1 LSLNAPLR
9 GVFCYKTIKIS
20 YNSMWI
26 FNLTA
31 PYQFRCIPRGYNS
44 GVITFFLR
52 DETKD
57 ITHEIS
63 VTGVYYQNNVLILV
77 FSVPIMTEGQ
87 SFEVTINEDDNL
99 IYRGKAYATAQTDLE
114 NFELNKGVLKV

>member
-1 LSLNAPLR
+1 
-9 GVFCYKTIKIS
+9 
-20 YNSMWI
+20 MWI

-63 VTGVYYQNNVLILV
+63 VTGVYY
-77 FSVPIMTEGQ
+77 
-87 SFEVTINEDDNL
+87 
-99 IYRGKAYATAQTDLE
+99 
-114 NFELNKGVLKV
+114 

>member
-1 LSLNAPLR
+1 
-9 GVFCYKTIKIS
+9 
-20 YNSMWI
+20 MWI

-44 GVITFFLR
+44 GAITFFLR

>member
-1 LSLNAPLR
+1 
-9 GVFCYKTIKIS
+9 
-20 YNSMWI
+20 MWI

-31 PYQFRCIPRGYNS
+31 PYQFKCIPRGYNS

-52 DETKD
+52 DELKD
-57 ITHEIS
+57 ITHTVDVSAI
-63 VTGVYYQNNVLILV
+63 YYQNNILTLI
-77 FSVPIMTEGQ
+77 FNDPILKEGQ
-87 SFEVTINEDDNL
+87 SFEVTINENDNL